1 MFHSLEAYIGRQ
13 STDILYVILIR
24 YRDNEDAILFSLLEI
39 CRRGDTVPIVIR
51 KKAWEVWCELQE
63 SNGDYIRFYPELESL
78 RNGI

>member
-1 MFHSLEAYIGRQ
+1 MFHALEAYIGRQ

-24 YRDNEDAILFSLLEI
+24 YRDNEDAVLFSLLEI

-51 KKAWEVWCELQE
+51 KKAWEVWCELKE

-78 RNGI
+78 SNGI